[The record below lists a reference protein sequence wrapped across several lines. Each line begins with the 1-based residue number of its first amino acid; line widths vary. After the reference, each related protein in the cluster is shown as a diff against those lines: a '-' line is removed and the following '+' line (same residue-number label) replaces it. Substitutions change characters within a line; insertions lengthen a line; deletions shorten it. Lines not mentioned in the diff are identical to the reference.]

1 MRNLM
6 GDFGIGSDLEQS
18 SSSDEENI
26 KTKPANRMPDKVM
39 NADWA
44 KQQAVLRLLRGQY
57 NRAAQRLPNERQ
69 L

>member
-1 MRNLM
+1 M

-18 SSSDEENI
+18 SSSDEETI